1 MPHLSFSGSICGK
14 IEPHIPSPLILEFSI
29 FMRVEH
35 LSLTNFRNYTRL
47 EVSLPPGPL
56 LLYGENAQGKTS
68 LLEAIYYL
76 ATSRSPWAT
85 SDRQLLNWRAES
97 DILPFA
103 RISAE
108 VVNSRSTL
116 SQIDITLV
124 RESQE
129 SSARLKK
136 EIRVNGVTR
145 RAMDLLG
152 EVNVVMFLPQDLAL
166 VEGTPTDRRRYLN
179 VTLAQTDHEYAHA
192 LHVYEKVL
200 EQRNA
205 LLRRIHDRQNSPR
218 ELDYWDEQ
226 LSSTGSVIVAGR
238 QRLLRELEGLAQEVH
253 SDLTDGSETLEM
265 SYLPSFAPTANTD
278 GQLSFDAF
286 GLDLHRQL
294 DPCEIAPQFQ
304 EALAANRD
312 KEIARGVTLTGPQR
326 DELRFNVNDR
336 DLELYGSRGQ
346 ARTAVMAIKL
356 AELGWMRKMIGE
368 WPILLLDE
376 FIAELDSKRRA
387 YLLDRIDGATQSIL
401 TTTEPDIFTAKF
413 LGKAAQWKVHAG
425 QIVQA
430 PQ

>member
-1 MPHLSFSGSICGK
+1 
-14 IEPHIPSPLILEFSI
+14 
-29 FMRVEH
+29 MRVEH

-47 EVSLPPGPL
+47 EVSLPPGPVL
-56 LLYGENAQGKTS
+56 LHGENAQGKTS

-85 SDRQLLNWRAES
+85 SDRQLLNWRAEG

-124 RESQE
+124 REVQE
-129 SSARLKK
+129 AGTRLKK

-166 VEGTPTDRRRYLN
+166 VEGSPTDRRRYLN
-179 VTLAQTDHEYAHA
+179 VTLSQTDHEYAHA

-218 ELDYWDEQ
+218 ELEYWDTE
-226 LSSTGSVIVAGR
+226 LSSAGAVIISGR

-253 SDLTDGSETLEM
+253 SDLTNGAEMLELQ
-265 SYLPSFAPTANTD
+265 YQPSFTPSANTE

-294 DPCEIAPQFQ
+294 DPCEIEPQFR
-304 EALAANRD
+304 EALAAGRD
-312 KEIARGVTLTGPQR
+312 KEIARGITLTGPQR
-326 DELRFNVNDR
+326 DELRFCVNNR

-356 AELGWMRKMIGE
+356 SELGWMRKVIGE

-376 FIAELDSKRRA
+376 FIAELDAKRRT

-425 QIVQA
+425 QITTEVQA
-430 PQ
+430 K